1 MVINMQNTEG
11 EVIINFKWMRADIRQ
26 LLKDNDRDCSEEAVD
41 RFLAGLDKRRFE
53 EPIIR
58 EEQKGQNS
66 DRFR

>member
-26 LLKDNDRDCSEEAVD
+26 LLKDNDRDCSEEVVD

-53 EPIIR
+53 EACIEDGWERLLRLMP
-58 EEQKGQNS
+58 
-66 DRFR
+66 

>member
-41 RFLAGLDKRRFE
+41 RFLAELD
-53 EPIIR
+53 
-58 EEQKGQNS
+58 
-66 DRFR
+66 